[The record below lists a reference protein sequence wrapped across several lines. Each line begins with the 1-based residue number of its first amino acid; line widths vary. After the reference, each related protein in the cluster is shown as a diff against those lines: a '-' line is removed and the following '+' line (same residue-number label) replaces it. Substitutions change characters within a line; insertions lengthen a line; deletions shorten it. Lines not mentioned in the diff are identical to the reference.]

1 MSTYFFWSNGL
12 LLTLKT
18 GPTCRWLR
26 VYTTE
31 TVAVSPIKALCNEKL
46 IDWHKKFSDFGVN
59 CITATSDSDDADL
72 KSLEHHDLI
81 LSTPEKWDVLTR
93 RWRSDT
99 TLVSSVG
106 LFLIDEVHLLNAGSR
121 GSTLEVIVRII
132 NFALFYNC
140 YKIFTGKQNE
150 DGSRISKTELR
161 K

>member
-1 MSTYFFWSNGL
+1 MSSCLCCTRKLIRNN
-12 LLTLKT
+12 
-18 GPTCRWLR
+18 
-26 VYTTE
+26 VAINVQ
-31 TVAVSPIKALCNEKL
+31 TVTVSPIKALCNEKL

-72 KSLEHHDLI
+72 KSLENHDLI

-132 NFALFYNC
+132 YHCVLFTKLLQKY
-140 YKIFTGKQNE
+140 
-150 DGSRISKTELR
+150 
-161 K
+161 